1 MTRKFII
8 LEKVQNIVPSLCRE
22 HKRNQ
27 TCESP
32 DEDILFF
39 TVYDID
45 KPKISV
51 ESGMK
56 SSASCVKYSLKAF
69 LYKDYSSRN
78 LEIH

>member
-1 MTRKFII
+1 MAKKFII
-8 LEKVQNIVPSLCRE
+8 LEKVRNIVPSLCRE

-32 DEDILFF
+32 DEDVLFF

-56 SSASCVKYSLKAF
+56 SPANCVKYSLKAF

-78 LEIH
+78 LLIH